1 MNFYS
6 PLIQRSRIS
15 IFVYFLIAKQFQ
27 LIVTF
32 TCMSNPTKVRITH
45 YCKIN
50 YVNQIEKMRDSNRK
64 FMLNAKSTR
73 CKRLTQTFPAG
84 VLTVFYV
91 DIRFERV
98 VFDNDV
104 LYGVRIAVDDQVS
117 PEDTCGYLQLR

>member
-1 MNFYS
+1 
-6 PLIQRSRIS
+6 
-15 IFVYFLIAKQFQ
+15 
-27 LIVTF
+27 
-32 TCMSNPTKVRITH
+32 
-45 YCKIN
+45 
-50 YVNQIEKMRDSNRK
+50 
-64 FMLNAKSTR
+64 MLNAKSTR

-91 DIRFERV
+91 DIRFKRV

>member
-1 MNFYS
+1 
-6 PLIQRSRIS
+6 
-15 IFVYFLIAKQFQ
+15 
-27 LIVTF
+27 
-32 TCMSNPTKVRITH
+32 
-45 YCKIN
+45 
-50 YVNQIEKMRDSNRK
+50 
-64 FMLNAKSTR
+64 MLNAKSTR

-91 DIRFERV
+91 DIRFECV

>member
-1 MNFYS
+1 
-6 PLIQRSRIS
+6 
-15 IFVYFLIAKQFQ
+15 
-27 LIVTF
+27 
-32 TCMSNPTKVRITH
+32 
-45 YCKIN
+45 
-50 YVNQIEKMRDSNRK
+50 
-64 FMLNAKSTR
+64 MLNAKSTR

-117 PEDTCGYLQLR
+117 PEDTCGYLQLRWEKTLAWLIPDQLYRFLLLTIKRNFGKKKNGIETFNFHNARFNQ